1 MRTDNKLTIS
11 LPTYYREQ
19 LEKEAENNGLSLA
32 AFVRLF
38 LLWNVENSTLYISKD
53 RIEQDRR
60 QRKPRK

>member
-1 MRTDNKLTIS
+1 MKSDNKLTIS

-19 LEKEAENNGLSLA
+19 LEREAEQNGLSLA

-38 LLWNVENSTLYISKD
+38 LLWNVENSTLYISKE